1 MDVTNDVLT
10 LKVNHITQMKDN
22 YWECYYTNLSNGNE
36 KSEKNLNSKVNL
48 TVLHRSNIICNI
60 LSNPNLDC
68 NDSSVALELSLA
80 TNRTHSIMNYFQKIV
95 EQPLTLNKN
104 NITLHYHRL
113 FDVKTD
119 LNRIGLDISNVMN
132 PFHIIQYMLESNTDP
147 VVLLYELKPDIQI
160 KKNAPINDRY
170 QGFCVRKETADYYL
184 NTKYF

>member
-10 LKVNHITQMKDN
+10 LKVNHITQVNDN
-22 YWECYYTNLSNGNE
+22 FWECHYTNLSNNDE
-36 KSEKNLNSKVNL
+36 KSEINLSSKVNL
-48 TVLHRSNIICNI
+48 SVLHRSNIICSI

-68 NDSSVALELSLA
+68 NDTSVALELSLA
-80 TNRTHSIMNYFQKIV
+80 TNRTNSIMDYFQKIV

-113 FDVKTD
+113 FDVKAD
-119 LNRIGLDISNVMN
+119 LNRIGLDISNMMN

-147 VVLLYELKPDIQI
+147 VVLLYELKCDIPL
-160 KKNAPINDRY
+160 KKNIPISDRY

-184 NTKYF
+184 NIEYF